1 MCALPFTLKAKS
13 KGAEAMMRYV
23 NAHDVLPE
31 ELLMEIQKYVQGD
44 LIYVPKPQKERIQ
57 WGALSGERQRL
68 QKRNEHIKEQYQD
81 GMPLLKLAEQY
92 HLSIET
98 IKKIIYKK

>member
-1 MCALPFTLKAKS
+1 
-13 KGAEAMMRYV
+13 MRYV
-23 NAHDVLPE
+23 NAHEVLPE

-44 LIYVPKPQKERIQ
+44 LIYIPKPHKERVQ
-57 WGALSGERQRL
+57 WGVISGEKQRL
-68 QKRNEHIKEQYQD
+68 QKRNEQIKKQYQN
-81 GMPLLKLAEQY
+81 GMSFMQLADQY

>member
-1 MCALPFTLKAKS
+1 
-13 KGAEAMMRYV
+13 MRYV
-23 NAHDVLPE
+23 NAHEVLPE

-44 LIYVPKPQKERIQ
+44 LIYIPKTQKERIQ

-68 QKRNEHIKEQYQD
+68 QKRNEQIKRHYQN
-81 GMPLLKLAEQY
+81 GVTLGQLAEQY

>member
-1 MCALPFTLKAKS
+1 
-13 KGAEAMMRYV
+13 MRYV
-23 NAHDVLPE
+23 NAHEVLPE

-44 LIYVPKPQKERIQ
+44 LIYIPKPENKRIQ
-57 WGALSGERQRL
+57 WGMASGERQRL
-68 QKRNEHIKEQYQD
+68 QERNKQIKESYQN
-81 GMPLLKLAEQY
+81 GAPLKKLAEQY